1 MMAQLRRWKSIA
13 LGFATIVIVAL
24 ATYGL
29 WKSARM
35 DMDRSLR
42 LPLPKPAV
50 AAVAIDEPLQ
60 PIPTEFDLDPQKI
73 QLGAKLFNDP
83 QLSGDNTV
91 SCATCHLLQQG
102 GVDNLI
108 VSRGIG
114 GRLGVINTPTVFNSR
129 FNFKQFW
136 DGRAQTLEEQVDE
149 PLRNEFEM
157 GSNWAEIIE
166 KLKRSPA
173 YVAMFDE
180 VYAGEINP
188 DRTRD
193 AIAEFERSLVTPNA
207 PFDRFLKGEKTAISA
222 EAKEG
227 YNRFKSYGCTACH
240 QGVNVGGNMFQSLG
254 VFGDYFQDRGNIT
267 KADFGRYNVTG
278 KEGDR
283 FVFKV
288 PSLRNVTLT
297 SPYLHDG
304 AAKTL
309 ADAIQVMGKY
319 QLGRELSEEDIT
331 LIVQFLI
338 TLKGE
343 IPSSADLLSLR

>member
-1 MMAQLRRWKSIA
+1 
-13 LGFATIVIVAL
+13 LGFGAIAIVVFAI
-24 ATYGL
+24 YGL
-29 WKSARM
+29 WKSAQ
-35 DMDRSLR
+35 MDRSLR
-42 LPLPKPAV
+42 LPSPKPAV
-50 AAVAIDEPLQ
+50 TAVAIDEPLQ
-60 PIPTEFDLDPQKI
+60 PIPIESDLDPQKI
-73 QLGAKLFNDP
+73 LLGAKLFNDP

-91 SCATCHLLQQG
+91 SCVTCHPLQQY
-102 GVDNLI
+102 GVDNLV

-136 DGRAQTLEEQVDE
+136 DGRAQTLEEQVDS
-149 PLRNEFEM
+149 PLENDFEM
-157 GSNWAEIIE
+157 GSDWVEIVG
-166 KLKRSPA
+166 KLKQSPE
-173 YVAMFDE
+173 YVAMFNDI
-180 VYAGEINP
+180 YAGEINP

-207 PFDRFLKGEKTAISA
+207 PFDRFLRGETTAISA

-227 YNRFKSYGCTACH
+227 YNRFKSYGCAACH

-267 KADFGRYNVTG
+267 PADFGRYNVTG
-278 KEGDR
+278 KESDR

-304 AAKTL
+304 SAKTL
-309 ADAIQVMGKY
+309 AAAIQVMGKY
-319 QLGRELSEEDIT
+319 QLGREMSEEDVS
-331 LIVQFLI
+331 LIVQFLM

-343 IPSSADLLSLR
+343 IQDSRSVER